1 MQDLSGLGILV
12 AALGGLA
19 VGLEREWSGHASGPL
34 ARFAGVRTFT
44 LLGMLSG
51 MVGLLWTHDFQPIAV
66 VLLASA
72 CALVVSAYIA
82 AARKNTEATTE
93 VASLVVLAAGTVA
106 GLGYWGLS
114 GGMFAVTTFLLAE
127 KSRLH
132 EMARKLDDTSLRAAV
147 RFGVMA
153 IVILPLLPE
162 GPFGPGVGFRPRTLW
177 LAVLI
182 FSGLSFA
189 GYIARKAL
197 HGTLG
202 YPVAGILGGLMSST
216 AVTFT
221 FARLSRKEPEESGAL
236 AVGAIGASTLLLIR
250 VLTATAILNPG
261 LARAAV
267 PYFVLPFLAG
277 AVATVAG
284 FRRNG
289 NDAAKQE
296 IVNPLQ
302 FWGSIQLALM
312 FQLVLYGVGWLS
324 GTFGSQGLLVSGA
337 VLGLTDMDAL
347 TISMARSVQVI
358 DWETAA
364 RALAIGVLSNTLLKT
379 AAALALGSGRFRWLV
394 TGGLAAMGTAM
405 VLSLFVL

>member
-1 MQDLSGLGILV
+1 
-12 AALGGLA
+12 
-19 VGLEREWSGHASGPL
+19 
-34 ARFAGVRTFT
+34 
-44 LLGMLSG
+44 
-51 MVGLLWTHDFQPIAV
+51 
-66 VLLASA
+66 
-72 CALVVSAYIA
+72 
-82 AARKNTEATTE
+82 
-93 VASLVVLAAGTVA
+93 
-106 GLGYWGLS
+106 
-114 GGMFAVTTFLLAE
+114 
-127 KSRLH
+127 
-132 EMARKLDDTSLRAAV
+132 
-147 RFGVMA
+147 
-153 IVILPLLPE
+153 
-162 GPFGPGVGFRPRTLW
+162 
-177 LAVLI
+177 
-182 FSGLSFA
+182 
-189 GYIARKAL
+189 
-197 HGTLG
+197 
-202 YPVAGILGGLMSST
+202 MSST